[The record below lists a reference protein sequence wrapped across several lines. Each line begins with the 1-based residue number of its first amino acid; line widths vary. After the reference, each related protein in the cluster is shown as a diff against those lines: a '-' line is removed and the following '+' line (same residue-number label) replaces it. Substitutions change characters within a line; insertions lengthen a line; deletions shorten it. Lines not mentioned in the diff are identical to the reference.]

1 MIIAESTVIGF
12 GCVPLQM
19 TSNSSV
25 CLRSTSND
33 IVTISLSL
41 QSINSASS
49 VSPFAIISS
58 STILLQPGETTTVLL
73 SYSPYAIQE
82 DLALLLISTPTSKQ
96 QQIIPVVGYGGE
108 SNGSIT
114 ENNSSL
120 VIGNSGSRTACF
132 LVLEMNH
139 GQIDLVRSSN
149 CLPPFFMLPSMME
162 FSISGETIKREI
174 QERKLPSQI
183 RILAVDNVLKRRL
196 LMGLNRNALIRCT
209 DPVEI
214 LLLHAIQNTSE
225 SASTTHSLLK
235 TMKNVPTDMSTV
247 DITHDMDDGEGVT
260 DFDTFLGKER
270 NAISHYLDVKMM
282 ISHLKGVSVN
292 LSQIGN
298 GSSYEPS
305 KETEHDFVFGH
316 SIKSPNP
323 VSPVDPMGPIP
334 PVHQPEPLEGM
345 RLSGDIPQMDNHNY
359 LYEFTQENGSSPFIG
374 SQDLGVK
381 SSNISVIPQLI
392 YITPGELKRD
402 QISIFNHST
411 ENVFFSVLLFAVGL
425 IYRYQMSLSRLMSHL
440 HKGLLTNYLLSF

>member
-1 MIIAESTVIGF
+1 
-12 GCVPLQM
+12 M
-19 TSNSSV
+19 TSNTSV

-41 QSINSASS
+41 QSINSSSS
-49 VSPFAIISS
+49 VSPFAILSS

-73 SYSPYAIQE
+73 SYSPYAVQE
-82 DLALLLISTPTSKQ
+82 DLALLLISTPISKQ

-114 ENNSSL
+114 EKDSSL
-120 VIGNSGSRTACF
+120 VIGNSGTRTACF

-139 GQIDLVRSSN
+139 GQIDLVRSSS

-162 FSISGETIKREI
+162 FSITGETIKREI

-196 LMGLNRNALIRCT
+196 LMGLNRNALIRCS

-214 LLLHAIQNTSE
+214 LLLQAIQNTSE
-225 SASTTHSLLK
+225 SVATTHSLLK
-235 TMKNVPTDMSTV
+235 TMNKLPTDLSTV
-247 DITHDMDDGEGVT
+247 DITHDLDDGEGVT
-260 DFDTFLGKER
+260 DFDTLLGKEK
-270 NAISHYLDVKMM
+270 NAVSHYLDVKMM
-282 ISHLKGVSVN
+282 ISHMKGVSVN

-298 GSSYEPS
+298 ISYDTS
-305 KETEHDFVFGH
+305 KDTEHDFDFGNP
-316 SIKSPNP
+316 IKSPNP
-323 VSPVDPMGPIP
+323 VSSMDPMDPIP
-334 PVHQPEPLEGM
+334 PVSQPKPLGGVELTG
-345 RLSGDIPQMDNHNY
+345 GIPQMGNHNY
-359 LYEFTQENGSSPFIG
+359 LYEFTQDNDSSPFIA

-381 SSNISVIPQLI
+381 SPNISVIPQLI

-411 ENVFFSVLLFAVGL
+411 ENVFFSVLSFVVGL
-425 IYRYQMSLSRLMSHL
+425 AYRYQMFLSR
-440 HKGLLTNYLLSF
+440 